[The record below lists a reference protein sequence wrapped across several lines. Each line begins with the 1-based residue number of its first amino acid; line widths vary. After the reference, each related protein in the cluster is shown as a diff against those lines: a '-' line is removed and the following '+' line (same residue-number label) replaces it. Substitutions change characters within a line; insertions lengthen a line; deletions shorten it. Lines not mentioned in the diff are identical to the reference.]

1 MGPSPTSRSARPV
14 LRGLVAALLG
24 IAASIARADPAVLDA
39 LNAARARGC
48 GGKPGLAQALSASP
62 SLNAAASYLEQNVP
76 PGDALPRAGYRATRW
91 LLYAVQGAIA
101 PPAIAGQV
109 AQRNCDQ
116 LLDPAYTEVGIH
128 RRGAQTWILL
138 AAPFAPPS
146 PGDAAVV
153 AQRVLELVNAARAQ
167 PRACGDKRFE
177 AAGPLRANATLD
189 RAARI
194 HSEDMAT
201 KGFFGHDGSDGST
214 PLIRATRVGYAG
226 RSVGE
231 NVAAGQATPEFAVD
245 GWVKSPPHCANL
257 MNPAF
262 TEMGIA
268 YVVNPASPTGIYWTQ
283 VFGRPR

>member
-1 MGPSPTSRSARPV
+1 MIRR
-14 LRGLVAALLG
+14 AALAVAL
-24 IAASIARADPAVLDA
+24 AAAAGAAYADAEFLEA

-48 GGKPGLAQALSASP
+48 GGRPGLAQPFAESEALG
-62 SLNAAASYLEQNVP
+62 NAARMLESRVQ
-76 PGDALPRAGYRATRW
+76 PGDALPKAGYRATRW
-91 LLYAVQGAIA
+91 LLYQVSGPIGAQA
-101 PPAIAGQV
+101 SAEQV
-109 AQRNCDQ
+109 AQRSCEQ
-116 LLDPAYTEVGIH
+116 LLDPAFTEIGVH
-128 RRGAQTWILL
+128 RRGTQAWVIF
-138 AAPFAPPS
+138 AAPFSPPK
-146 PGDAAVV
+146 PADAEAV
-153 AQRVLELVNAARAQ
+153 ARRVLELVNAARGVA
-167 PRACGDKRFE
+167 RACGDRKVE

-214 PLIRATRVGYAG
+214 PLIRVTRVGYAG
-226 RSVGE
+226 RAVGE
-231 NVAAGQATPEFAVD
+231 NVAAGQTTPETAVEA
-245 GWVKSPPHCANL
+245 WIKSPPHCVNL